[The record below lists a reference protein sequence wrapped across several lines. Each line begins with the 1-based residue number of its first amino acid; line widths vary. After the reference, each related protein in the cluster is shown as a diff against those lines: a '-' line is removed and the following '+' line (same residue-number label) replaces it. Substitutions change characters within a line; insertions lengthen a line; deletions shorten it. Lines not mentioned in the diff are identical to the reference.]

1 MEKKNFNH
9 GTMVGGIV
17 RIVIALIAVL
27 IAIIVISSGIK
38 SYDPEDKFG
47 TIFMCLIG
55 GIMIV
60 AAIGFI
66 GNGAKMIIDGKKSL
80 EVAHKGHSENGRIT
94 DLTETE
100 VTENNNGCVSNY
112 TIYNLKFEYT
122 DDSGNLCESQEQV
135 SQNAKIRTKI
145 AVRLPRHTIQD
156 NQTRSGVG
164 SVVYYERFAI
174 RQSRR
179 VRLTGRRIES
189 SRSKCGRRQR

>member
-1 MEKKNFNH
+1 MEKKKFNR
-9 GTMVGGIV
+9 GTMIGGIV

-27 IAIIVISSGIK
+27 IAITVISSGIK

-55 GIMIV
+55 GIMII

-80 EVAHKGHSENGRIT
+80 EVSHKGHSENGRIT

-135 SQNAKIRTKI
+135 SQKIYEKLQQMTLVPILVYGER
-145 AVRLPRHTIQD
+145 AVFD
-156 NQTRSGVG
+156 KK
-164 SVVYYERFAI
+164 RFDDENNM
-174 RQSRR
+174 
-179 VRLTGRRIES
+179 G
-189 SRSKCGRRQR
+189 